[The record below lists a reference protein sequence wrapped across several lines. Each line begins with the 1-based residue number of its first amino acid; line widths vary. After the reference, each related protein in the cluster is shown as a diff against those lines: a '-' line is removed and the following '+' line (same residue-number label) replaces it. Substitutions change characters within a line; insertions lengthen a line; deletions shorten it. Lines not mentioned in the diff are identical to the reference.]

1 MIIQKQNKGVLPYK
15 RLLAMIRSTICI
27 DGKLLTSTLS
37 HSYRT
42 CTSMWPEN
50 QIQIKTEISW
60 FVSEIKFLPAPP
72 HLPSRLLS
80 HKCRSCCRPEYTSL
94 FKISR
99 PDKICFQTFT
109 SRLYHSKYN
118 FLLQRRLL
126 IVKVAINQLFIS
138 DDALFYSLSSPSLQA
153 LLIIFLIIIMIIIII
168 IMIIFIAIMLG
179 IITSVHKLLGVSVVN
194 ISVEFPQLVSPGDCD
209 DDLIIWWWWF
219 WFWFWWWLYSHNLS
233 LLMMILIILMMM
245 W

>member
-1 MIIQKQNKGVLPYK
+1 MGSAVQKV
-15 RLLAMIRSTICI
+15 LAMIRFTICI

-50 QIQIKTEISW
+50 QIQIETEISW

-80 HKCRSCCRPEYTSL
+80 HKCRSCCRPEYKSL

-138 DDALFYSLSSPSLQA
+138 EDALFYSLSSPSLQA
-153 LLIIFLIIIMIIIII
+153 LLIIFLIIIMIIFII
-168 IMIIFIAIMLG
+168 IMLG
-179 IITSVHKLLGVSVVN
+179 ILTSVHKLLGVSVVN
-194 ISVEFPQLVSPGDCD
+194 IFVEFPQLVSPGDCY
-209 DDLIIWWWWF
+209 DDLIIWWWF

-233 LLMMILIILMMM
+233 LRMMILIILMMT